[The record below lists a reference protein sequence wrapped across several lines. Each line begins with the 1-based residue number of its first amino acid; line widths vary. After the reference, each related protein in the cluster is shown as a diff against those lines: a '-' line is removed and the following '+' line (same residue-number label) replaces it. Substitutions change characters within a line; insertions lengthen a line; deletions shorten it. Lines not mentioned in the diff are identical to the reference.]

1 MDPGFGEARARG
13 SQWVE
18 LLESIRYASQPSER
32 RPTLPLYPTERRVP
46 EWRRSN
52 GASGKSPSG
61 FPPKMLAHFKNLHV
75 QHSDWAAANSQP
87 GFASLGDFLGDVL
100 DGYPALCAAYDEAL
114 ESIKRQGADLVFLA
128 AALKAA
134 GGEEYQVV
142 SIDEARL
149 SRAGP
154 KGERLN

>member
-1 MDPGFGEARARG
+1 MRPEPEAPSGLSCWRASATPLNR
-13 SQWVE
+13 
-18 LLESIRYASQPSER
+18 ASVDRPS
-32 RPTLPLYPTERRVP
+32 PYIPQ
-46 EWRRSN
+46 N
-52 GASGKSPSG
+52 GGSPSAAKQRSKRQVTIRLS
-61 FPPKMLAHFKNLHV
+61 PEMLAYFKNLHV

-149 SRAGP
+149 RMAAP
-154 KGERLN
+154 KGGGLN